1 MMQQLAAS
9 DRLAIG
15 TPFGRSLGIDASTLV
30 FNLKRTECSLT
41 VTPSR
46 EQVNHRGTVHGGYV
60 QAVFDEVAAVLVAK
74 AFGPGA
80 AVTSQASVQF
90 RQSARPNQPIRFEV
104 KIVRR
109 SPERLWINGQ
119 ASCGPRKVA
128 TLESSWL
135 RRPVRARP

>member
-1 MMQQLAAS
+1 MPAEVPVSLA
-9 DRLAIG
+9 
-15 TPFGRSLGIDASTLV
+15 TPFGRSIGIDVSTLI
-30 FNLKRTECSLT
+30 FDLKRTECSLT

-46 EQVNHRGTVHGGYV
+46 EQANHRGTVHGGYI
-60 QAVFDEVAAVLVAK
+60 QAVFDEAAAMLVAQ

-90 RQSARPNQPIRFEV
+90 RRSARPNQPIHFEV
-104 KIVRR
+104 EIMRR
-109 SPERLWINGQ
+109 SPERLWINGE
-119 ASCGPRKVA
+119 AYCGQKKIA